1 MVRRELIIVE
11 AEEGGLWSE
20 CLCVSPPHLPASS
33 RVEILTPDMKNQEVG
48 LWKGLQ
54 S

>member
-1 MVRRELIIVE
+1 MVSCELIIVE

-20 CLCVSPPHLPASS
+20 SLCVSPHPPASS